1 MVKHIIGRI
10 TRNSLLLVVVVYNY
24 KLYTHLLSNLD
35 KKTATLE
42 LCTSIQRE
50 KQTKTYTYT
59 VLLLGYGYISST
71 SIYSKRN
78 SRYCKRIT

>member
-1 MVKHIIGRI
+1 MFKHIIGRI
-10 TRNSLLLVVVVYNY
+10 TWYSLLLIVVVYNFR
-24 KLYTHLLSNLD
+24 LYTHLLSYLN
-35 KKTATLE
+35 KTTTLE
-42 LCTSIQRE
+42 LCTSIQRV

-59 VLLLGYGYISST
+59 ALLLGYSYIPST